1 MATFGISSIS
11 GVYIESVDVE
21 HKLETKVLVQSD
33 GSFGEAM
40 NYDPSFTFSVKGK
53 GNSPAGLGIG
63 GGSAPNGVTG
73 MVIITSVKEMQS
85 NEDWEGFEYS
95 GVAYPSATESGC
107 S

>member
-40 NYDPSFTFSVKGK
+40 NYDPSFTFQLKEK
-53 GNSPAGLGIG
+53 AILLPGLELE
-63 GGSAPNGVTG
+63 ADLRQTALP
-73 MVIITSVKEMQS
+73 E
-85 NEDWEGFEYS
+85 W
-95 GVAYPSATESGC
+95 
-107 S
+107 